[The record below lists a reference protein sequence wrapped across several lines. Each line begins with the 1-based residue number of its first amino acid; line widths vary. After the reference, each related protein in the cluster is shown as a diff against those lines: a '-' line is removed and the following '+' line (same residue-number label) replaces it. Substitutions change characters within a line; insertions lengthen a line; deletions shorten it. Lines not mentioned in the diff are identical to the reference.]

1 MIKLLSEKEKLGL
14 KDAHTDKELKQIF
27 KIIASNSPDAYFPTK
42 ELRELGYI
50 RKNCERCGK
59 YFWTILKERNV
70 CGDPACA
77 GGFKVVVDNPSKIKL
92 SFIGVWEKIVEILEP
107 RGYVPIKRYPCVAR
121 WNPTSEF
128 TIASI
133 SAFQPYVIT
142 GEIEPP
148 AKKLVIPQFCLR
160 FNDIENVGI
169 TGSHCTGFVMIGQ
182 HAFVSPEEWQVKQA
196 SEAIRLF

>member
-1 MIKLLSEKEKLGL
+1 MISAEEQEEL
-14 KDAHTDKELKQIF
+14 KKAQTDKELKQVF
-27 KIIASNSPDAYFPTK
+27 KKVASKNPDSYFPTK

-50 RKNCERCGK
+50 RKNCESCGTF
-59 YFWTILKERNV
+59 FWTTLKDRKV
-70 CGDPACA
+70 CGDPTCS
-77 GGFKVVVDNPSKIKL
+77 GGFQVVIDNPSQVKL

-142 GEIEPP
+142 GEVEPP
-148 AKKLVIPQFCLR
+148 AKKLIIPQFCLR
-160 FNDIENVGI
+160 FNDIENVGLQE
-169 TGSHCTGFVMIGQ
+169 SKPIG
-182 HAFVSPEEWQVKQA
+182 
-196 SEAIRLF
+196 